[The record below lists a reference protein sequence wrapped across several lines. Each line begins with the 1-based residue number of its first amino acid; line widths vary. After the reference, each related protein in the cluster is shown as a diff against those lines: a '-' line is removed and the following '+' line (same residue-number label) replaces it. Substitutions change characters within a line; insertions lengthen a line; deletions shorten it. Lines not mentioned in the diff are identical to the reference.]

1 LNLFDVALVLGADE
15 PGDHP
20 VDHGIDSHHDP
31 FMLPISMAL
40 KTRRAATSLCSE
52 FVPLRKSVLGLQQ
65 TLMSDSAKTSSGS
78 AEVPSLGGALPAEVF
93 PLFLRIQTQRD
104 SSLHSECRETELFRK
119 LF

>member
-1 LNLFDVALVLGADE
+1 
-15 PGDHP
+15 
-20 VDHGIDSHHDP
+20 
-31 FMLPISMAL
+31 MLPISTAL

-65 TLMSDSAKTSSGS
+65 TLMLDSAKTSSGS

-104 SSLHSECRETELFRK
+104 SSLQSECRETEFFRK